1 MGVRPARWVGSSP
14 QMRGALKACALYISH
29 NRIIPADAGST
40 VLRSPCQFLNQ
51 DHPRRCGEHYRIGI
65 IARRDSQSKRSG
77 IIPADAGSTNVGD
90 GSHAR
95 FRDHPRRCGEHLVL
109 CCWTA
114 QGRGSSPQMR
124 GAHDSR
130 HSEPDRRGIIPAD
143 AGSTGRW
150 GGPVS
155 WRQDHPRRCGE
166 HRSPSWPARA

>member
-77 IIPADAGSTNVGD
+77 IIPADAGSTIVF
-90 GSHAR
+90 
-95 FRDHPRRCGEHLVL
+95 FRCFNTTWDHPRRCGEHQ
-109 CCWTA
+109 C
-114 QGRGSSPQMR
+114 GRRQPCQVPGSSPQMR
-124 GAHDSR
+124 GAPGVMLLDCTR
-130 HSEPDRRGIIPAD
+130 PGIIPAD
-143 AGSTGRW
+143 AGSTRL
-150 GGPVS
+150 
-155 WRQDHPRRCGE
+155 E
-166 HRSPSWPARA
+166 AF